1 MLSANIKRKASCQK
15 VGGEKKR
22 RGHKVEDEFMLR
34 FGVATPTTYKAE
46 ADCSVSAEN
55 PAGAELMKAFPSLT
69 AFGTS
74 VKSGS
79 NLQFTLGR
87 IDEVTHAEDKI
98 AALKTRALWEKY
110 LGKSTSAKPA
120 QLLAY
125 REESEWVVFEMD
137 EVLDFITSKCE
148 WRQLESGRM
157 KGNFADG
164 SKKGVSQ
171 YLTYEYR
178 ETHGS
183 YFLGANG
190 NKGKP
195 FIRLL
200 TQNLRHIRRAL

>member
-1 MLSANIKRKASCQK
+1 MNTSEKRKASCQK

-34 FGVATPTTYKAE
+34 FGIPTPTTYKAE

-55 PAGAELMKAFPSLT
+55 PAGAELLTAFPSLQS
-69 AFGTS
+69 FGTS
-74 VKSGS
+74 VKSGA

-87 IDEVTHAEDKI
+87 IDEVTHAEDKV
-98 AALKTRALWEKY
+98 AALKQRDLWETY
-110 LGKSTSAKPA
+110 LAKSKSNVPA
-120 QLLAY
+120 ALLAY
-125 REESEWVVFEMD
+125 KDATEWVIFKMEDV
-137 EVLDFITSKCE
+137 VTYITEKCT
-148 WRQLESGRM
+148 WRELESGRM
-157 KGNFADG
+157 KGDFADG
-164 SKKGVSQ
+164 SKKGTTQ

-178 ETHGS
+178 PTHKS

-200 TQNLRHIRRAL
+200 RQMLPHVTRAL